1 MVTARIDWSDDILA
15 GYRQTTLALGP
26 DPDGEGDLFAT
37 VVTRAD
43 PGPYANAV
51 VAVHGFTDYFFNTEL
66 VDFFAARGYRV
77 YGQDLHKCGRSW
89 RAGQTPHF
97 TTDLSRYD
105 RDLELAV
112 QIARKRIQVVA
123 GTGSNSTAEAI
134 ELSTGA
140 QKAKA
145 DALLLVAP
153 YYNKPSPEGLFQHF
167 RAIARETDLPI
178 MLYSVPG
185 RCGVEITVETVGRLA
200 QECPTIRSIKEA
212 GGKPE
217 RVDAIRTVVPAAFE
231 ILSGDDAMTVEFMK
245 RGAVGVVSVASNL
258 IPAEVKS
265 LVDAALRK
273 DWKKA
278 EELHHKYAE
287 VFRDLFIESNPA
299 PVKAAMAAQGWLAEE
314 LRLPLVSVTEASR
327 KKLMAT
333 LQQAGLN

>member
-1 MVTARIDWSDDILA
+1 MFEGTYTALVTPFRNGKVDDKAFADLIERQIAAGIEGIVPVGTTGESPTLNMAEHARVI
-15 GYRQTTLALGP
+15 
-26 DPDGEGDLFAT
+26 
-37 VVTRAD
+37 
-43 PGPYANAV
+43 
-51 VAVHGFTDYFFNTEL
+51 
-66 VDFFAARGYRV
+66 
-77 YGQDLHKCGRSW
+77 
-89 RAGQTPHF
+89 
-97 TTDLSRYD
+97 
-105 RDLELAV
+105 ELAV
-112 QIARKRIQVVA
+112 QIARKRTKVLA

-153 YYNKPSPEGLFQHF
+153 YYNKPSPEGMFHHF

-185 RCGVEITVETVGRLA
+185 RCAVEITVETVGRLA
-200 QECPTIRSIKEA
+200 KECATIRSIKEA

-217 RVDAIRTVVPAAFE
+217 RVDAIRAVVPPDFE

-258 IPAEVKS
+258 IPAEVKA
-265 LVDAALRK
+265 LVDAGLNK

-278 EELHHKYAE
+278 EELDRKYAA
-287 VFRDLFIESNPA
+287 VFRDLFVESNPG
-299 PVKAAMAAQGWLAEE
+299 PIKAAMAAKGWLAEE
-314 LRLPLVSVTEASR
+314 LRLPLVPISEPSR
-327 KKLMAT
+327 QKLFAT

>member
-1 MVTARIDWSDDILA
+1 MFKGTYTALVTPFRNGKVDDKAFAQLIERQVAAGVEGIVPVGTTGESPTLNMAEHARVI
-15 GYRQTTLALGP
+15 
-26 DPDGEGDLFAT
+26 
-37 VVTRAD
+37 
-43 PGPYANAV
+43 
-51 VAVHGFTDYFFNTEL
+51 
-66 VDFFAARGYRV
+66 
-77 YGQDLHKCGRSW
+77 
-89 RAGQTPHF
+89 
-97 TTDLSRYD
+97 
-105 RDLELAV
+105 ELAV

-153 YYNKPSPEGLFQHF
+153 YYNKPTPEGMFQHF
-167 RAIARETDLPI
+167 RAIAQETDLPI

-185 RCGVEITVETVGRLA
+185 RCAVEITVETVGRLA
-200 QECPTIRSIKEA
+200 RECPTIRAIKEA

-217 RVDAIRTVVPAAFE
+217 RVDAIRAAVPPDFE

-258 IPAEVKS
+258 IPVEVKA

-278 EELHHKYAE
+278 EELDRKFST
-287 VFRDLFIESNPA
+287 VFRDLFLESNPG
-299 PVKAAMAAQGWLAEE
+299 PIKAAMAAKGWLAEE
-314 LRLPLVSVTEASR
+314 LRLPLVPISEPSR
-327 KKLMAT
+327 QKLFAT

>member
-1 MVTARIDWSDDILA
+1 MFKGTYTALVTPFRNGKVDDKAFAELIERQIAAGIEGIVPVGTTGESPTLNMVEHARVI
-15 GYRQTTLALGP
+15 
-26 DPDGEGDLFAT
+26 
-37 VVTRAD
+37 
-43 PGPYANAV
+43 
-51 VAVHGFTDYFFNTEL
+51 
-66 VDFFAARGYRV
+66 
-77 YGQDLHKCGRSW
+77 
-89 RAGQTPHF
+89 
-97 TTDLSRYD
+97 
-105 RDLELAV
+105 ELAV

-153 YYNKPSPEGLFQHF
+153 YYNKPSPEGMFQHF

-200 QECPTIRSIKEA
+200 KECPTIRSIKEA

-217 RVDAIRTVVPAAFE
+217 RVDAIRAVVPSGFE

-245 RGAVGVVSVASNL
+245 RGEVGVVSVASNL

-278 EELHHKYAE
+278 EELHQKYAE
-287 VFRDLFIESNPA
+287 VFRDLFIESNPG
-299 PVKAAMAAQGWLAEE
+299 PVKAAMAARGWLAEE
-314 LRLPLVSVTEASR
+314 LRLPLVPITEASR
-327 KKLMAT
+327 TKLMAT
-333 LQQAGLN
+333 LQQAGLK

>member
-1 MVTARIDWSDDILA
+1 MFEGTYTALVTPFRNGKVDDKAFGELIERQIAAGIEGIVPVGTTGESPTLNMAEHARVI
-15 GYRQTTLALGP
+15 
-26 DPDGEGDLFAT
+26 
-37 VVTRAD
+37 
-43 PGPYANAV
+43 
-51 VAVHGFTDYFFNTEL
+51 
-66 VDFFAARGYRV
+66 
-77 YGQDLHKCGRSW
+77 
-89 RAGQTPHF
+89 
-97 TTDLSRYD
+97 
-105 RDLELAV
+105 ELAV
-112 QIARKRIQVVA
+112 QIARKRTKVVA

-153 YYNKPSPEGLFQHF
+153 YYNKPSPEGMFQHF

-185 RCGVEITVETVGRLA
+185 RCAVEITVETVGRLA
-200 QECPTIRSIKEA
+200 KECPTIRSIKEA

-217 RVDAIRTVVPAAFE
+217 RVDAIRAVVPPDFE

-258 IPAEVKS
+258 IPAEVKA
-265 LVDAALRK
+265 LVDAGRKK

-278 EELHHKYAE
+278 EEL
-287 VFRDLFIESNPA
+287 
-299 PVKAAMAAQGWLAEE
+299 
-314 LRLPLVSVTEASR
+314 RLPLVPISEPSR
-327 KKLMAT
+327 QKLFAT